1 LNVLHVKNSPMS
13 PPVRTTSDVDRARLT
28 YETARSRMSNSHH
41 GIEPHAASGHVIARS
56 SVVPPPVAH
65 RDARGPL
72 DVARLL
78 DGARLLVLGGT
89 GFVGKV
95 FWVMLLARYP
105 EIGKIYLL
113 VRSGKGRTS
122 EQRFWSDVATSD
134 CLSPLREQHGER
146 FEDFLR
152 EKIVPIDGDVGRERC
167 GVSAKL
173 IDELRGSIDAVVNV
187 AGVVDFS
194 PPLDEALHA
203 NAFGSQNLVALAR
216 ALGDVP
222 LMHTSTCYVAGRR
235 KGPIQEVDPRTVPFP
250 RFEELGADL
259 WDPDREI
266 ADCLDLIKQ
275 AEHRCDDAFRQS
287 GFAEQAK
294 KNLLAKGEPT
304 EGPVYEQELAKVR
317 RKYVSDRLVE
327 AGTERATHWGWPNT
341 YTYTKSIGEQVIAR
355 SGLPFTIVRPACCES
370 CLEFPSKGWN
380 EGISTSVP
388 IIFLAMKGA
397 VFIPAKHVELD
408 FIPTDLVCAGMIL
421 SLAELLEGTQRP
433 VYQYGASDVNPVTAA
448 RLAELIGL
456 YKRKY
461 FQRRGK
467 GNPFLNMLASRF
479 ETDAMAPSRFN
490 AIGAPA
496 QSQAISAVAKLLRP
510 VTFLRPVTKSLEG
523 MAKQEQRVGG
533 LMNLFA
539 PFTSLRNG
547 PFSCANTQAAY
558 DRANEADQRKLPWR
572 PEAIDWMSWMMDVHL
587 PGVEKWILPEMEK
600 KLHREPKALRPH
612 QTLVTLVDQMAERHD
627 LALAFQRLEA
637 DGLSRVTFADVK
649 ARTGAVAARL
659 QAHGIGA
666 GDRVLLSGHNHP
678 DWPLAYF
685 GILRAGAT
693 AVPVDPALESDQ
705 LENLLRESGARVAI
719 WDDAVEKKGGAKAR
733 AALPA
738 VKIVDLHEIAA
749 ADPSLV
755 PEPVEV
761 RPDDVASLIF
771 TSGTTGS
778 PKGVLLT
785 HANFT
790 ALIAALAPIFPLGSG
805 DRVMSILPL
814 HHTFEFTCGLLLPFS
829 RGARVAYLDELTG
842 DRLAEGLKAGRITA
856 MVGVPAVWQL
866 LERRILAQIADK
878 GAFAESVFEWAGELN
893 RKMGKSFGFDA
904 GKVLFA
910 PVHAG
915 LGGHVKWLISGGAAL
930 PQETQKRFASMGLHL
945 TEGYGLTEASPVL
958 TVTKP
963 SPKAKLGSVGKPV
976 PGVEIKILDPDGA
989 GVGEVLAR
997 GPNVMKGYT
1006 DAEAT
1011 ARVLDD
1017 KGWLHT
1023 GDLGKLDDRGQL
1035 VLVGRVK
1042 DVVVTANGENVYP
1055 DDVEN
1060 KLGTVAGISEYAI
1073 VGVSGR
1079 DGAERVACLAVPER
1093 DEDEPEPKPGDSL
1106 AKGAPNEEAA
1116 RKRAARNERASKAL
1130 RDAIAK
1136 LPYGMQPAVVQL
1148 YEAKLPRTA
1157 TRKVKRPEVRAIL
1170 ERTLAAQKA
1179 HDAAGAE
1186 TTPVRQAIAAV
1197 TGKLHE
1203 AIAPTATLQ
1212 EDLGFDS
1219 LTLTELLGALEAK
1232 YGALDPAALQACKTV
1247 ADVEQMIERR
1257 KHVHVSRTKTIEGRG
1272 AGGLGTLGGLKLED
1286 VKLPEPVREIAKGW
1300 IGKLQDAFYNEV
1312 MQPKVTGRGFI
1323 PWNKR
1328 TIVVA
1333 NHASHLDMGFVRTA
1347 LGAYGDKLVSLAAQ
1361 DYFFEGGGLKKAFF
1375 ENLTNVEPLDRRG
1388 MRQAIRQAG
1397 EVLGRGH
1404 NVLIFPEGTRSNG
1417 DVQEFKSLV
1426 GYLALKHEIDVLP
1439 VFLGGTREAMP
1450 KGAFLPKQRE
1460 LTARIGPPFLVTEM
1474 KRLTAG
1480 LHPSD
1485 AAREVARLLREAVL
1499 ALRDGEVLHFEKLQ
1513 PATSGKAIE
1522 APKREH
1528 PMVRL
1533 FGELPGRFRP
1543 GQVDKLVSFYFTLGG
1558 DDQSKWTVRVDDKRC
1573 EVENGKPAGGQ
1584 ADCVLK
1590 TTPEIFSKIVREAY
1604 VPGATEFLSGAIKS
1618 NDVGLLQTFQ
1628 KVFALG

>member
-1 LNVLHVKNSPMS
+1 MNQMS
-13 PPVRTTSDVDRARLT
+13 KG
-28 YETARSRMSNSHH
+28 E
-41 GIEPHAASGHVIARS
+41 GPHAASGHVIARS
-56 SVVPPPVAH
+56 SVVPPPLSR
-65 RDARGPL
+65 RDERAPL
-72 DVARLL
+72 DVLRVL
-78 DGARLLVLGGT
+78 GGSRLLVLGGT

-113 VRSGKGRTS
+113 VRSGKGKS
-122 EQRFWSDVATSD
+122 SAQRFWADVATSD
-134 CLSPLREQHGER
+134 CLAPLREQHGDG
-146 FEDFLR
+146 FEAFLR
-152 EKIVPIDGDVGRERC
+152 EKVVPIDGDVGRERC
-167 GVSAKL
+167 GVSPAL
-173 IDELRGSIDAVVNV
+173 IDELRGGVSAVVNV

-203 NAFGSQNLVALAR
+203 NAFGAQNLVALAR

-235 KGPIQEVDPRTVPFP
+235 KGPIQEVDPRAVPFP

-266 ADCLDLIKQ
+266 ADCLDLVAQ

-355 SGLPFTIVRPACCES
+355 SGLPFTIARPACCES

-388 IIFLAMKGA
+388 IIFLVMKGA
-397 VFIPAKHVELD
+397 VFIPAGHVDLD

-456 YKRKY
+456 YKRKH
-461 FQRRGK
+461 FLRKGK
-467 GNPFLNMLASRF
+467 GNPFLNLLASRF
-479 ETDAMAPSRFN
+479 ETDTMPSAKYN
-490 AIGAPA
+490 AIGSPA
-496 QSQAISAVAKLLRP
+496 QSKAYGALAQLLRP
-510 VTFLRPVTKSLEG
+510 VSFLRPVTKGLEG
-523 MAKQEQRVGG
+523 MAKQEKRLGE

-539 PFTSLRNG
+539 PFTLLKNG
-547 PFSCANTQAAY
+547 PFSCANTKAAY
-558 DRANEADQRKLPWR
+558 ERATAADQAKLPWR
-572 PEAIDWMSWMMDVHL
+572 TESIDWMSWMMDVHM

-600 KLHREPKALRPH
+600 KLHRETKALRPH

-627 LALAFQRLEA
+627 LALAFQRLEQ
-637 DGLSRVTFADVK
+637 DGLTRVTFADVK
-649 ARTGAVAARL
+649 ARSSAVAARL
-659 QAHGIGA
+659 QAAGIGA

-685 GILRAGAT
+685 GVLRAGAT
-693 AVPVDPALESDQ
+693 AVPVDPALEADQ
-705 LENLLRESGARVAI
+705 LENLLRESGARVSI
-719 WDDAVEKKGGAKAR
+719 WDEAVEKKGGAKAR
-733 AALPA
+733 AALPQ
-738 VKIVDLHEIAA
+738 VRVLDLHEVTAPDA
-749 ADPSLV
+749 SLV
-755 PEPVEV
+755 AAPVEV

-790 ALIAALAPIFPLGSG
+790 ALIAALAPIFPLGGG

-842 DRLAEGLKAGRITA
+842 DRLSEGLKAGRITA

-878 GAFAESVFEWAGELN
+878 GALAETIFEWAGELN

-1006 DAEAT
+1006 DPEAT
-1011 ARVLDD
+1011 ARVLDEA
-1017 KGWLHT
+1017 GWLRT
-1023 GDLGKLDDRGQL
+1023 GDLGKLDERGQL

-1042 DVVVTANGENVYP
+1042 DVIVTATGENVYP

-1060 KLGTVAGISEYAI
+1060 KLGVVVGIAEYAVVGVAGK
-1073 VGVSGR
+1073 
-1079 DGAERVACLAVPER
+1079 DGAERVACLAVPEK
-1093 DEDEPEPKPGDSL
+1093 EEGEPEVRPGDSL
-1106 AKGAPNEEAA
+1106 APSPEAA
-1116 RKRAARNERASKAL
+1116 SRRAARNERAMKAL
-1130 RDAIAK
+1130 RDAIGK

-1148 YEAKLPRTA
+1148 YEAPLPRTA
-1157 TRKVKRPEVRAIL
+1157 TRKVKRPEARAIL
-1170 ERTLAAQKA
+1170 ERTIAATKA
-1179 HDAAGAE
+1179 HPDAGAE
-1186 TTPVRQAIAAV
+1186 STPVRHAIAAV

-1203 AIAPTATLQ
+1203 AISPQATLV

-1247 ADVEQMIERR
+1247 FDVEQMIERR

-1272 AGGLGTLGGLKLED
+1272 ASSGLRLED
-1286 VKLPEPVREIAKGW
+1286 VKLPEPVRELAKGW
-1300 IGKLQDAFYNEV
+1300 LGKLQSAFYNEV
-1312 MQPKVTGRGFI
+1312 MQPTVTGRGFI

-1333 NHASHLDMGFVRTA
+1333 NHSSHLDMGFVKSA
-1347 LGAYGDKLVSLAAQ
+1347 LGGYGEGLLSLAAQ
-1361 DYFFEGGGLKKAFF
+1361 DYFFEGSALRKAFF

-1397 EVLGRGH
+1397 EVLSRGKS
-1404 NVLIFPEGTRSNG
+1404 VLIFPEGTRSTG
-1417 DVQEFKSLV
+1417 DVMEFKSLV

-1439 VFLGGTREAMP
+1439 IYLGGTRDALP
-1450 KGAFLPKQRE
+1450 KGALLPKQRE
-1460 LTARIGPPFLVTEM
+1460 LSARIGPPFLVAEM

-1499 ALRDGEVLHFEKLQ
+1499 ALRDGEALHFERLA
-1513 PATSGKAIE
+1513 PATAGALIE

-1528 PMVRL
+1528 PMVKL
-1533 FGELPGRFRP
+1533 FGELSGRFRP
-1543 GQVDKLVSFYFTLGG
+1543 GQTDKPVSFYFTLGG
-1558 DDQSKWTVRVDDKRC
+1558 DDQSKWTVRVDEKTC
-1573 EVENGKPAGGQ
+1573 GIENGKPAGGQ

-1604 VPGATEFLSGAIKS
+1604 VPGAAEFLSGQIKS
-1618 NDVGLLQTFQ
+1618 NDVALLQTFQ

>member
-1 LNVLHVKNSPMS
+1 MNAQEENGQ
-13 PPVRTTSDVDRARLT
+13 D
-28 YETARSRMSNSHH
+28 
-41 GIEPHAASGHVIARS
+41 PHATSGHVIARS
-56 SVVPPPVAH
+56 SVVPPPLSR
-65 RDARGPL
+65 RDERSAL
-72 DVARLL
+72 DVSKML
-78 DGARLLVLGGT
+78 GEARLLVLGGT

-113 VRSGKGRTS
+113 VRSGKGKTS
-122 EQRFWSDVATSD
+122 EQRFWGDVATSD
-134 CLSPLREQHGER
+134 CLAPLREQHGAG
-146 FEDFLR
+146 FEAFLR
-152 EKIVPIDGDVGRERC
+152 EKVVPIDGDVGRDRC
-167 GVSAKL
+167 GVDPAL
-173 IDELRGSIDAVVNV
+173 IEQLRGTVDAVVNV

-203 NAFGSQNLVALAR
+203 NAFGAQNLVALAR

-235 KGPIQEVDPRTVPFP
+235 KGPIQEVDPLSVPFP
-250 RFEELGADL
+250 RFAELGAEL
-259 WDPDREI
+259 WSPDREI
-266 ADCLDLIKQ
+266 ADCLDVIAQ
-275 AEHRCDDAFRQS
+275 AKHRCDDAFRQS
-287 GFAEQAK
+287 EFAEQAK
-294 KNLLAKGEPT
+294 KNQLARSEPT
-304 EGPVYEQELAKVR
+304 SGPAYEAELAKVR
-317 RKYVSDRLVE
+317 RKFVSDRLIE

-355 SGLPFTIVRPACCES
+355 SGLQFTIARPACCES

-397 VFIPAKHVELD
+397 VFIPAGHVELD

-461 FQRRGK
+461 FLRTGK
-467 GNPFLNMLASRF
+467 GNPFLNLLASRF
-479 ETDAMAPSRFN
+479 ETDVMPSARFN

-496 QSQAISAVAKLLRP
+496 QSKAYDAVAKLLRP
-510 VTFLRPVTKSLEG
+510 VAFLRPISKGLEG
-523 MAKQEQRVGG
+523 IAKQEKRVGE

-539 PFTSLRNG
+539 PFTLLKNG
-547 PFSCANTQAAY
+547 PFSCANTKAAY
-558 DRANEADQRKLPWR
+558 DRATAADQAKLPWR
-572 PEAIDWMSWMMDVHL
+572 PESIDWMTWMMDVHL

-600 KLHREPKALRPH
+600 KLHREPKALRAH
-612 QTLVTLVDQMAERHD
+612 ETLVTLVDQMAERHE
-627 LALAFQRLEA
+627 LTLAFQNLEK
-637 DGLSRVTFADVK
+637 DGLTRVTFGDVRRRADC
-649 ARTGAVAARL
+649 VAARL

-666 GDRVLLSGHNHP
+666 GDRVLLAGHNHP
-678 DWPLAYF
+678 DWPIAYF

-693 AVPVDPALESDQ
+693 AVPVDPALDASQ
-705 LENLLRESGARVAI
+705 LENLLRESGARVAV
-719 WDDAVEKKGGAKAR
+719 WDETVELKGGAGAR
-733 AALPA
+733 AALPQ
-738 VKIVDLHEIAA
+738 VRVLDLHEVTAPDA
-749 ADPSLV
+749 RGGTLSPT
-755 PEPVEV
+755 PVEV
-761 RPDDVASLIF
+761 RPEDVASLIF

-785 HANFT
+785 HANFA
-790 ALIAALAPIFPLGSG
+790 ALIAALAPIFPLGGG

-842 DRLAEGLKAGRITA
+842 ERLGEGLKAGRITA

-866 LERRILAQIADK
+866 LERRILAQVADK
-878 GAFAESVFEWAGELN
+878 GALAEQIFEWAGELN
-893 RKMGKSFGFDA
+893 RSMGRTLGFDA
-904 GKVLFA
+904 GKLLFA

-930 PQETQKRFASMGLHL
+930 PAETQKRFASMGLHL

-963 SPKAKLGSVGKPV
+963 SHKGSAKLGMVGKPV
-976 PGVEIKILDPDGA
+976 PGVELKILEPDA
-989 GVGEVLAR
+989 SGVGEVLAR

-1006 DAEAT
+1006 DPEAT
-1011 ARVLDD
+1011 ARVLDGA
-1017 KGWLHT
+1017 GWLRT

-1035 VLVGRVK
+1035 VLAGRVK
-1042 DVVVTANGENVYP
+1042 DVVVTSTGENVYP
-1055 DDVEN
+1055 DDVEH
-1060 KLGTVAGISEYAI
+1060 KLGTVAGVAELAI
-1073 VGVSGR
+1073 VGVAGK

-1093 DEDEPEPKPGDSL
+1093 EAGEPPLGEARPGDSI
-1106 AKGAPNEEAA
+1106 APNLEAA
-1116 RKRAARNERASKAL
+1116 QKRTERNARAMKAL

-1148 YEAKLPRTA
+1148 YEAPLPRTA

-1170 ERTLAAQKA
+1170 ERTLAATKA
-1179 HDAAGAE
+1179 HEGPAGE
-1186 TTPVRQAIAAV
+1186 STPVRHAIAAV

-1203 AIAPTATLQ
+1203 AIAPQATLL

-1247 ADVEQMIERR
+1247 ADVEHMIEQR
-1257 KHVHVSRTKTIEGRG
+1257 KHVQVSRTKTIEGRAAGTG
-1272 AGGLGTLGGLKLED
+1272 AGLKLED
-1286 VKLPEPVREIAKGW
+1286 VKLPEPMRELAKGLL
-1300 IGKLQDAFYNEV
+1300 GKLQKAFYDDV
-1312 MQPKVTGRGFI
+1312 MQPKVTGRGYI

-1333 NHASHLDMGFVRTA
+1333 NHGSHLDMGFAKTA
-1347 LGAYGDKLVSLAAQ
+1347 LGSYGDGLVSLAAQ
-1361 DYFFEGGGLKKAFF
+1361 DYFFEGSSLRKAFF

-1388 MRQAIRQAG
+1388 MRQAIRQAA
-1397 EVLGRGH
+1397 EVIERGK
-1404 NVLIFPEGTRSNG
+1404 NVLIFPEGTRSTG
-1417 DVQEFKSLV
+1417 DVLEFKSLV

-1439 VFLGGTREAMP
+1439 MFLGGTREALP
-1450 KGAFLPKQRE
+1450 KGALVPKQRE
-1460 LTARIGPPFLVTEM
+1460 LVARIGPPMAVADM

-1485 AAREVARLLREAVL
+1485 AAREIARLLREAIL
-1499 ALRDGEVLHFEKLQ
+1499 ALRDGEVLDFSKLAPAGSEKQL
-1513 PATSGKAIE
+1513 E

-1528 PMVRL
+1528 PLVKL
-1533 FGELPGRFRP
+1533 FHELEGRFRA
-1543 GQVDKLVSFYFTLGG
+1543 GQVDKPTSFYFTLGG
-1558 DDQSKWTVRVDDKRC
+1558 EPQAKWTVRVDDKKC
-1573 EVENGKPAGGQ
+1573 EVVLGKPEGSQ

-1590 TTPEIFSKIVREAY
+1590 TTPEIFTRIVREAY

-1618 NDVGLLQTFQ
+1618 NDVSLLQTFQ
-1628 KVFALG
+1628 KAFALG